1 MSSNLFFMTMISSNF
16 IFNFTN
22 FCVTV
27 SFIDK
32 ITNIRYFVFNS
43 FILAVRTLV
52 VAKLVILGIMPLTW
66 FILALWVVLVA
77 KLVILGILSSIFLI
91 LALYTSYLTTSF
103 FTKSRSL
110 LKSTKTGTTLSTS
123 NLSTLLFKLLKL
135 VATFFNL

>member
-1 MSSNLFFMTMISSNF
+1 MISSNF
-16 IFNFTN
+16 IFTFTN

-43 FILAVRTLV
+43 FILALRET
-52 VAKLVILGIMPLTW
+52 
-66 FILALWVVLVA
+66 LVA